1 MHAIGQDGE
10 PFRVTFTVFPA
21 GRNQF
26 VVRVDERQ
34 ADSPGYP
41 PVANLHAEGDRTMN
55 LPRASVGAT
64 TGILGVPVAVGLVT
78 PLFGMIVAGAEIAV
92 VLAVILTAL
101 YGSERSSDR
110 AFRLLRWSVNRAE
123 PPAGSSRR
131 VTVKAAAGDPR
142 GRRGRT

>member
-1 MHAIGQDGE
+1 VHAIDQDGE

-21 GRNQF
+21 DRNQF
-26 VVRVDERQ
+26 IVHVDERQ

-41 PVANLHAEGDRTMN
+41 PVANLQAEEDRTMN

-64 TGILGVPVAVGLVT
+64 TGILGVPVAVGLAT
-78 PLFGMIVAGAEIAV
+78 PLFGMIVAGVEISV

-101 YGSERSSDR
+101 YGSERNSDR
-110 AFRLLRWSVNRAE
+110 AFRLLRRPVNRAE
-123 PPAGSSRR
+123 PPAGNCQR

-142 GRRGRT
+142 SRRGRT